1 MNAPPMTEWL
11 NDLLLILQWLQQSAL
26 WVFHAL
32 TGKQTEFGQAAW
44 PFSYR
49 IAGEI
54 LIIDH
59 GLARQLIISLV
70 GVLLLLLLFVLACFW
85 GRARGW
91 LGLVAVLLVAFVPW
105 PGKTILANAVPTSMH
120 QSPTGFNAASI
131 QLGSRVYARHCLN
144 CHGADGRG
152 HGIDAKKLSFLPPD
166 LTSQLLGKR
175 ADGELVWHMLYGMQ
189 DGQGKQTMPG
199 FAGELTPEDTWALLD
214 YLKALAAG
222 QGAARNGVWPIP
234 VALPDFEVLCNYG
247 DSGRMRSLQRNQFVR
262 LVAVGGE
269 EEIVEDPRFF
279 TVLVGPAADTHEN
292 PYVQCRVKDDAV
304 WQSLA
309 LIAGTTAK
317 DFPGSQFLADGAG
330 WLRARTFA
338 AWSTD
343 DFLCRDG
350 DVPAK
355 KEKMVDELQE
365 LLLRMDREPVRYIK
379 GGFVH

>member
-1 MNAPPMTEWL
+1 MNAPPMTQWL
-11 NDLLLILQWLQQSAL
+11 NDLLSVLQWLQQGIL
-26 WVFHAL
+26 WIFHAL
-32 TGKQTEFGQAAW
+32 TGRQTEFGQPAW
-44 PFSYR
+44 PFDYR

-59 GLARQLIISLV
+59 GLARHLIISLV
-70 GVLLLLLLFVLACFW
+70 AVLLILLLFVLACFW
-85 GRARGW
+85 RRARW
-91 LGLVAVLLVAFVPW
+91 YLGVVAVLLVVFVPW
-105 PGKTILANAVPTSMH
+105 PGTTILTNAMPASMH
-120 QSPTGFNAASI
+120 QSPTGFNADSI
-131 QLGSRVYARHCLN
+131 QRGSQLYARHCLN

-152 HGIDAKKLSFLPPD
+152 HGVDAKKLSFLPPD
-166 LTSQLLGKR
+166 LSSQLLGKR

-189 DGQGKQTMPG
+189 DGQGQQTMPG
-199 FAGELTPEDTWALLD
+199 FAEELTAEDTWSLLD

-222 QGAARNGVWPIP
+222 QGAARNGAWPIP
-234 VALPDFEVLCNYG
+234 VALPDFDVLCNYG
-247 DSGRMRSLQRNQFVR
+247 DSGRMRSLQRYQFVR

-269 EEIVEDPRFF
+269 EEVIEDPRLY

-309 LIAGTTAK
+309 LIAGTTPK
-317 DFPGSQFLADGAG
+317 DLPGSQFLADQDG
-330 WLRARTFA
+330 WLRARTLT

-350 DVPAK
+350 ETSAK
-355 KEKMVDELQE
+355 KEKSVDELQE
-365 LLLRMDREPVRYIK
+365 LLLRMEREPVKYIK